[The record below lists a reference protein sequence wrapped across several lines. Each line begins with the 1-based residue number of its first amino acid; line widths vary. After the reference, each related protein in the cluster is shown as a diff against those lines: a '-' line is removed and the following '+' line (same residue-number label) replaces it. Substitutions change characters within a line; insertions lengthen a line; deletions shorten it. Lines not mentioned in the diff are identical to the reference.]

1 MSYIGYMLLKLGLLA
16 VAAFIYGL
24 LRALSKSR

>member
-16 VAAFIYGL
+16 VGAFVFGL
-24 LRALSKSR
+24 LRALSKRR